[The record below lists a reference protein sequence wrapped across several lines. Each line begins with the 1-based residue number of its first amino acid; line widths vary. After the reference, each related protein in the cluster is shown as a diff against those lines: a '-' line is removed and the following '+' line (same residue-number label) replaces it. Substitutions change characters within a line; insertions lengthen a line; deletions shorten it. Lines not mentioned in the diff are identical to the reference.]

1 MEPENKEMIAIDLGC
16 TDPNEFV
23 DALDQMHRSKGHEV
37 IRDHMSPFMLKKI
50 REDTELYKKFQD
62 IKMECKKSYEYDRKV
77 ATMLDVNRGL
87 TNLYNIILHL
97 LASYKNGNDATLD
110 AVCAAINKVEERLGM
125 EQTDW
130 TGGQEN
136 AAGNTEDGEGIQTD
150 SDRTE

>member
-1 MEPENKEMIAIDLGC
+1 MEHENKEMIAIDLGY

-23 DALDQMHRSKGHEV
+23 DTLDQMHRSKGHEV

-87 TNLYNIILHL
+87 TNLYNIILRL
-97 LASYKNGNDATLD
+97 FASYKNGNDATLD
-110 AVCAAINKVEERLGM
+110 AVCTAINKIEERLGM

-130 TGGQEN
+130 TGGQDN
-136 AAGNTEDGEGIQTD
+136 VADNTEDGEGIQTG